1 MSNVGVRVHDVLE
14 DKILVSRES
23 ARQLWDVVRRALAGA
38 GNEPLVVDFA
48 GVEGLA
54 PSFLDELLGAI
65 DAPDTRAE
73 DHEGARLIIS
83 HPPARLSLKF
93 EAVAR
98 GRSMSIE
105 ALPDGSWLLT
115 KRRPGTLAGQK
126 AGRAAT

>member
-1 MSNVGVRVHDVLE
+1 MSTAEVRVHDVLK

-23 ARQLWDVVRRALAGA
+23 ARKLWDVVQQALAGA
-38 GNEPLVVDFA
+38 GKEPLVVDFA

-54 PSFLDELLGAI
+54 PSFLDELLAAI
-65 DAPDTRAE
+65 DASDARAK

-115 KRRPGTLAGQK
+115 KRRPGTLAGQT
-126 AGRAAT
+126 AGRAVR

>member
-1 MSNVGVRVHDVLE
+1 MSTERVRVHDVLK

-23 ARQLWDVVRRALAGA
+23 ARQLWDVLQRALASA

-54 PSFLDELLGAI
+54 PSFLDELLAAI
-65 DAPDTRAE
+65 DAPDTRAKNQ
-73 DHEGARLIIS
+73 EGTRLIIS

-105 ALPDGSWLLT
+105 ALPDGSWLLS
-115 KRRPGTLAGQK
+115 KRRPGTLAGQT
-126 AGRAAT
+126 ARRAAT